1 MLSKLSAMKQ
11 MADESKKKLD
21 NIIVEGESG
30 NGLVI
35 ISLSGNWELKSIKI
49 NADIKMMETEDLE
62 DLLSVAL
69 KRAMDN
75 ANALNEKE
83 VMNSA
88 KNMFPG
94 MWWKNKKSELFS
106 NKSVVH

>member
-11 MADESKKKLD
+11 MADESKKRLD
-21 NIIVEGESG
+21 NITVEGESG

-35 ISLSGNWELKSIKI
+35 ISLSGNREIKSIKI

-69 KRAMDN
+69 KRAMDS

-83 VMNSA
+83 VMSSA

-94 MWWKNKKSELFS
+94 M
-106 NKSVVH
+106 

>member
-1 MLSKLSAMKQ
+1 MFGSDMLSKLSAMKQ

-35 ISLSGNWELKSIKI
+35 ISLSGNRELKSIKI

-94 MWWKNKKSELFS
+94 M
-106 NKSVVH
+106 

>member
-35 ISLSGNWELKSIKI
+35 ISLSGNRELKSIKI

-69 KRAMDN
+69 KIAMDN

-94 MWWKNKKSELFS
+94 M
-106 NKSVVH
+106 

>member
-35 ISLSGNWELKSIKI
+35 ISLSGNRELKSIKI

-94 MWWKNKKSELFS
+94 M
-106 NKSVVH
+106 

>member
-1 MLSKLSAMKQ
+1 

-35 ISLSGNWELKSIKI
+35 ISLSGNRELKSIKI

-94 MWWKNKKSELFS
+94 M
-106 NKSVVH
+106 

>member
-11 MADESKKKLD
+11 MADESKKRLD
-21 NIIVEGESG
+21 NITVEGESG
-30 NGLVI
+30 NGLVLI
-35 ISLSGNWELKSIKI
+35 TLTGNRELKSIKI

-75 ANALNEKE
+75 ANAINEKE

-94 MWWKNKKSELFS
+94 M
-106 NKSVVH
+106 